1 MDMNKILET
10 DNLYA
15 EEEDCIAEFIDLR
28 IDNGWGITKHEVIA
42 LACRLGRKRNPEF
55 AVGRVW
61 YEAFMKKFKRFA
73 LKRSRRS
80 IISILLEGDMDELQN
95 WKEETKFNQ
104 PKGSKNK
111 KSKQD
116 EAAAKPKKKKRAPTE
131 FVMQREK
138 PKRKTKSQL
147 AEGKLKINPDDDEST
162 VQSKVMQMGGA
173 FEIRRAAWKLLN
185 HQDDKIREE
194 ILRRLGEE
202 DQSVKEVENPYIED
216 TGDVYSSAGE
226 EDDE

>member
-10 DNLYA
+10 ENLYA

-116 EAAAKPKKKKRAPTE
+116 EAAAKPKKRSVLLLNLSCKE
-131 FVMQREK
+131 
-138 PKRKTKSQL
+138 KTKEKNQVS
-147 AEGKLKINPDDDEST
+147 IS
-162 VQSKVMQMGGA
+162 
-173 FEIRRAAWKLLN
+173 
-185 HQDDKIREE
+185 
-194 ILRRLGEE
+194 
-202 DQSVKEVENPYIED
+202 
-216 TGDVYSSAGE
+216 
-226 EDDE
+226 

>member
-1 MDMNKILET
+1 MTTAIVPAGNESTRFASSMKRFTANHAYKTGDLRKNRYCYFHPSMDMNKILET
-10 DNLYA
+10 ENLYA

-104 PKGSKNK
+104 PKGSKK
-111 KSKQD
+111 
-116 EAAAKPKKKKRAPTE
+116 
-131 FVMQREK
+131 
-138 PKRKTKSQL
+138 
-147 AEGKLKINPDDDEST
+147 
-162 VQSKVMQMGGA
+162 
-173 FEIRRAAWKLLN
+173 
-185 HQDDKIREE
+185 
-194 ILRRLGEE
+194 
-202 DQSVKEVENPYIED
+202 
-216 TGDVYSSAGE
+216 
-226 EDDE
+226 